1 MKYAFKRQFGK
12 DNYLMK
18 FLQIVTN
25 VKETLSY
32 LCLNLFA
39 DHFYGFLITGWRLKL
54 ITNTGF
60 HQVKKAIPDWN
71 SLFDMIKKLVIFS
84 DYLFL
89 FPFVPD
95 LADSKAIPSFWYR
108 LLCSQIYN
116 NP

>member
-39 DHFYGFLITGWRLKL
+39 DHFYGFLITGWR
-54 ITNTGF
+54 
-60 HQVKKAIPDWN
+60 
-71 SLFDMIKKLVIFS
+71 
-84 DYLFL
+84 
-89 FPFVPD
+89 
-95 LADSKAIPSFWYR
+95 
-108 LLCSQIYN
+108 
-116 NP
+116 